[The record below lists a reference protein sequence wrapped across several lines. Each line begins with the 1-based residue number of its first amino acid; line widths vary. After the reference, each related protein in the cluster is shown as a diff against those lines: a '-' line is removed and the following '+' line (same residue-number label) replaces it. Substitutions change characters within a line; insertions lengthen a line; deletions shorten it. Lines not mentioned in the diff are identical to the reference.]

1 MSNVNDRIDELLK
14 EMGVDPKTSQVPI
27 KVGNKRNVVVGSGGW
42 LGQRFP
48 VTLYAPSWL
57 WLLREENAHHILD
70 FLEEH
75 KDQLSWG
82 ADR

>member
-1 MSNVNDRIDELLK
+1 MSNINERIDALMK
-14 EMGVDPKTSQVPI
+14 EMGVEANEVPLPV
-27 KVGNKRNVVVGSGGW
+27 KQGNKQNVVAGGNGW

-57 WLLREENAHHILD
+57 WLLREENAHRLID
-70 FLEEH
+70 FIEAN

-82 ADR
+82 SD